1 MQTLRFADSQTVTHY
16 PLEIP
21 ATADWQ
27 SFDGGWRC
35 IVPLP
40 DPASGSIITPS
51 LSVLGDPDY
60 RYQFTLRIG
69 KHEYPLPAV
78 PAAADTAAPVN
89 PSDRRV
95 RTAIDCFHILKRVN
109 QCQLIVDCFCDNK
122 PGRYL
127 LAVSMRNC
135 EVEIEPGVSSAEQ
148 ITPVLATRP
157 PTHSQMLENPRI
169 ASRICSP
176 VSTAMV
182 LRLHRHH
189 IDVGSVVSACF
200 DPVSRMYGIWPL
212 AIRAASRQD
221 IIGAVELFSDWKPVI
236 TCLQKGL
243 PVVASI
249 RYGAGEL
256 PGAAQPASGGHLVV
270 VHGITDGEVL
280 INDPAAP
287 DHGTVNRRCPLPA
300 FARAWFRY
308 RGAAYI
314 LAP

>member
-1 MQTLRFADSQTVTHY
+1 MQTLRFADPQTVTHY

-21 ATADWQ
+21 AAADWH
-27 SFDGGWRC
+27 SFDAGWRC

-40 DPASGSIITPS
+40 DLSTGSIMTPS
-51 LSVLGDPDY
+51 LSMLGDPDY
-60 RYQFTLRIG
+60 RYQFSLQIG
-69 KHEYPLPAV
+69 KRQYPLPEV
-78 PAAADTAAPVN
+78 PVAADAPAHKN

-95 RTAIDCFHILKRVN
+95 RTAIDCFHILKTAR
-109 QCQLIVDCFCDNK
+109 QCQLIVDCFCRNK
-122 PGRYL
+122 PDHYL
-127 LAVSMRNC
+127 LTVSMRTC
-135 EVEIEPGVSSAEQ
+135 ELDIEPPEKISAM
-148 ITPVLATRP
+148 LAVRP
-157 PTHSQMLENPRI
+157 PTHSQMLENPRV

-182 LRLHRHH
+182 LRAHHRC
-189 IDVGSVVSACF
+189 IDVGSVIRACF

-212 AIRAASRQD
+212 AIRAASQHQ
-221 IIGAVELFSDWKPVI
+221 IIGAVELFSDWEPVLA
-236 TCLQKGL
+236 CLEKGL

-249 RYGAGEL
+249 RYGRHEL

-270 VHGITDGEVL
+270 VYGVADGEVL

-287 DHGTVNRRCPLPA
+287 NHGTVSRRCPLLE
-300 FARAWFRY
+300 FSRAWFRY